1 LKVNWKSKK
10 FWIQILIVFVVFFL
24 ITSLSGNASEKEQLL
39 AEKDKELSSLQAKYD
54 DLNGKLREKEG
65 KIKDLEAK
73 VEEAEPWFELSEAER
88 QRKIDEEKVKK
99 EAEEAAAK
107 KKAEEEEA
115 KAKKKEAEEAAR
127 KEAEEKEA
135 KRKAEEEAKK
145 GYETGITYDQL
156 ARTPDDYI
164 GKKVKFHG
172 KVIQVMEGDG
182 TTQIRFAVN
191 EDYDTII
198 YGEFDSSIV
207 DSRILEDDVI
217 TIMGISS
224 GLLTYESTM
233 GASISI
239 PGIMIDKIEQ

>member
-1 LKVNWKSKK
+1 MKVNWKSKK

-39 AEKDKELSSLQAKYD
+39 DEKNKELSLLQSKYD
-54 DLNGKLREKEG
+54 DLNGELKEKDG

-73 VEEAEPWFELSEAER
+73 VEEAKPWFELSEAER
-88 QRKIDEEKVKK
+88 QRKIEEEKAKK
-99 EAEEAAAK
+99 EAEKAAAK

-115 KAKKKEAEEAAR
+115 KAKKKAAEEAAR

-164 GKKVKFHG
+164 GKKVKFNG

-217 TIMGISS
+217 TIMGLSS

-239 PGIMIDKIEQ
+239 PGIIIDKIEQ